1 MKEKNIPRF
10 AGSRE
15 PDFFEMNEPSPE
27 SILYKTSSPSFPFP
41 KRRFYSEMLAWVLVI
56 LMLVIHVQPATGPIA
71 RVEPIQKQCLEFQKI
86 ERDSVSRLYYLD
98 D

>member
-1 MKEKNIPRF
+1 
-10 AGSRE
+10 
-15 PDFFEMNEPSPE
+15 
-27 SILYKTSSPSFPFP
+27 
-41 KRRFYSEMLAWVLVI
+41 MLGWVLVI

-86 ERDSVSRLYYLD
+86 ERDSVSRLHYLD